1 MAQILV
7 HSVLS
12 MKYNIMTKDNS
23 FWSQFCFG
31 HLSLALPLILILI
44 SDTDHSSVSHV
55 YLISNGVSKKTNR
68 PSYLMLTMFS
78 ETACFKTNDRTD
90 NKD

>member
-12 MKYNIMTKDNS
+12 MKYNRMTKDNS

-31 HLSLALPLILILI
+31 HLSLALPLI
-44 SDTDHSSVSHV
+44 HQF
-55 YLISNGVSKKTNR
+55 
-68 PSYLMLTMFS
+68 LMQFVGLSIVAST
-78 ETACFKTNDRTD
+78 
-90 NKD
+90 